1 MNQEKAQERIKEL
14 KGYYAHLGT
23 FILVNL
29 FLIMIKVMTNSDD
42 GGDYW
47 FVYPLFGWGI
57 GLSIHTFTTFFARH
71 DWEERKMQ
79 ELTGWSMTQEE
90 LERLSQRTENLV
102 TILSNV
108 NWEKIDPDLV
118 ETKDKLLDA
127 RQQMIEMRDYGVANT
142 VTEKSKSEVIKEIE
156 KLEAFV
162 TSSKFNFYDQAA
174 K

>member
-1 MNQEKAQERIKEL
+1 
-14 KGYYAHLGT
+14 
-23 FILVNL
+23 
-29 FLIMIKVMTNSDD
+29 
-42 GGDYW
+42 
-47 FVYPLFGWGI
+47 
-57 GLSIHTFTTFFARH
+57 
-71 DWEERKMQ
+71 MQ

-102 TILSNV
+102 TIISNV

-127 RQQMIEMRDYGVANT
+127 REQMIEMRDYGVANT

-162 TSSKFNFYDQAA
+162 TSSKFDFYDQAA

>member
-1 MNQEKAQERIKEL
+1 
-14 KGYYAHLGT
+14 
-23 FILVNL
+23 
-29 FLIMIKVMTNSDD
+29 
-42 GGDYW
+42 
-47 FVYPLFGWGI
+47 
-57 GLSIHTFTTFFARH
+57 
-71 DWEERKMQ
+71 MQ

-162 TSSKFNFYDQAA
+162 TSSKFDFYDQAA

>member
-1 MNQEKAQERIKEL
+1 MNQEKAQERIEEL
-14 KGYYAHLGT
+14 KGYYAHLGA
-23 FILVNL
+23 FIPVNL
-29 FLIMIKVMTNSDD
+29 FLIMINVMTNPEG

-57 GLSIHTFTTFFARH
+57 GLSIRTFTTFFANH

-108 NWEKIDPDLV
+108 NWDKIDPDLI

-127 RQQMIEMRDYGVANT
+127 QEQIIELRDHGVASAA
-142 VTEKSKSEVIKEIE
+142 TEKSESEVIKEIE
-156 KLEAFV
+156 KLEEFV
-162 TSSKFNFYDQAA
+162 TSSKFDFYDQAA
-174 K
+174 N

>member
-1 MNQEKAQERIKEL
+1 
-14 KGYYAHLGT
+14 
-23 FILVNL
+23 
-29 FLIMIKVMTNSDD
+29 
-42 GGDYW
+42 
-47 FVYPLFGWGI
+47 
-57 GLSIHTFTTFFARH
+57 
-71 DWEERKMQ
+71 MQ

-127 RQQMIEMRDYGVANT
+127 REQMIEMRDYGVANT

-162 TSSKFNFYDQAA
+162 TSSKFDFYDQAA

>member
-1 MNQEKAQERIKEL
+1 
-14 KGYYAHLGT
+14 
-23 FILVNL
+23 
-29 FLIMIKVMTNSDD
+29 
-42 GGDYW
+42 
-47 FVYPLFGWGI
+47 
-57 GLSIHTFTTFFARH
+57 
-71 DWEERKMQ
+71 MQ

-102 TILSNV
+102 TIISNV

-127 RQQMIEMRDYGVANT
+127 REQMIEMRDYGVANT

-162 TSSKFNFYDQAA
+162 TSSKFDFYDQSA

>member
-1 MNQEKAQERIKEL
+1 
-14 KGYYAHLGT
+14 
-23 FILVNL
+23 
-29 FLIMIKVMTNSDD
+29 
-42 GGDYW
+42 
-47 FVYPLFGWGI
+47 
-57 GLSIHTFTTFFARH
+57 
-71 DWEERKMQ
+71 MQ

-127 RQQMIEMRDYGVANT
+127 REQMIEMRDYGVANT

-162 TSSKFNFYDQAA
+162 TRSKFDFYDQAA

>member
-1 MNQEKAQERIKEL
+1 
-14 KGYYAHLGT
+14 
-23 FILVNL
+23 
-29 FLIMIKVMTNSDD
+29 
-42 GGDYW
+42 
-47 FVYPLFGWGI
+47 
-57 GLSIHTFTTFFARH
+57 
-71 DWEERKMQ
+71 MQ

-127 RQQMIEMRDYGVANT
+127 REQMIEMRDYGVANT
-142 VTEKSKSEVIKEIE
+142 VTEKSKSEVVKEIE

-162 TSSKFNFYDQAA
+162 TSSKFDFYDQAA